1 MRDLLIQRFA
11 MDLLIG
17 ASASVGFISSALSQ
31 DASPAIELSWT
42 STMRSKPMFLK
53 IYRDGRVL
61 WPNRTTA
68 LLGKLSPD
76 EVARLLS
83 DIEGTGFFSLDQ
95 ETINRSIAL
104 ASGRSYRR
112 RATNQIYPPGTPSL
126 MPQLRRLPCEAHRK
140 PIKLHYSLLGNTLR
154 RTLKYPSLRSSKK
167 QSFSST
173 PPPLALPMPRP
184 SLSQNSVSKID
195 VGS

>member
-1 MRDLLIQRFA
+1 

-112 RATNQIYPPGTPSL
+112 RATNQIYPPGDTIIDAATSTVTVRSAQKTNQVAL
-126 MPQLRRLPCEAHRK
+126 FAVGQYAATYPQISE
-140 PIKLHYSLLGNTLR
+140 
-154 RTLKYPSLRSSKK
+154 LKVFQKTVFLIHAAATGVTNATTK
-167 QSFSST
+167 SFSE
-173 PPPLALPMPRP
+173 
-184 SLSQNSVSKID
+184 
-195 VGS
+195 